1 MNTTIATF
9 VLCFAL
15 LYLLEGIEI
24 AIRTKRNRVY
34 KITHILYPLFM
45 MGAMIYFIAAGVIR

>member
-9 VLCFAL
+9 VLCIAF

-24 AIRTKRNRVY
+24 AMRTNRNKVY
-34 KITHILYPLFM
+34 KITHVLYPLFM
-45 MGAMIYFIAAGVIR
+45 VGAMIYFLASGAIK

>member
-9 VLCFAL
+9 VLCFAF
-15 LYLLEGIEI
+15 LYLLEGLEI

-34 KITHILYPLFM
+34 KITRVLYPLFM
-45 MGAMIYFIAAGVIR
+45 VGAMIYFLAAGVIK

>member
-9 VLCFAL
+9 VLCFAF

-24 AIRTKRNRVY
+24 AIQTKRNRVY
-34 KITHILYPLFM
+34 KITHVLYPLFM
-45 MGAMIYFIAAGVIR
+45 VGAMIYFLVTGVIK

>member
-9 VLCFAL
+9 VLCFAF

-24 AIRTKRNRVY
+24 AIQTKRNRVY
-34 KITHILYPLFM
+34 KITHVLYSLFM
-45 MGAMIYFIAAGVIR
+45 VGAMIYFLVTGVIK

>member
-1 MNTTIATF
+1 MNTTIAIF

-15 LYLLEGIEI
+15 LYLLEGIENTM
-24 AIRTKRNRVY
+24 RTSRNKIY

-45 MGAMIYFIAAGVIR
+45 VGAMIYFLAAGVIK

>member
-9 VLCFAL
+9 VLCFAF

-24 AIRTKRNRVY
+24 AIRTKRNRAY

-45 MGAMIYFIAAGVIR
+45 VGAMIYFLVAGVIN